1 MRLCLRLDW
10 APLHEVSLPNARRA
24 DILALTA
31 AGNFVCIE
39 INSGPRAFHT
49 DDKWPQYRY
58 LADALCFA
66 VAEDF
71 PQSLLPDDAGLIV
84 SVGLEADLI
93 RPPPLHRLA
102 PARRTALLRQ
112 FARLAAARLA
122 MAEDPAGVAAT
133 RAALRAE

>member
-1 MRLCLRLDW
+1 M
-10 APLHEVSLPNARRA
+10 SLPNARRA

-31 AGNFVCIE
+31 DGSFVCIE
-39 INSGPRAFHT
+39 IKSGVRDFQT
-49 DDKWPQYRY
+49 DAKWPEYRDF
-58 LADALCFA
+58 ADALCFA

-71 PQSLLPDDAGLIV
+71 PQSLLPDAAGLIV
-84 SVGLEADLI
+84 SVGLDAELI
-93 RPPPLHRLA
+93 RPPPIHRLA

-122 MAEDPAGVAAT
+122 AAEDPAGVAAT